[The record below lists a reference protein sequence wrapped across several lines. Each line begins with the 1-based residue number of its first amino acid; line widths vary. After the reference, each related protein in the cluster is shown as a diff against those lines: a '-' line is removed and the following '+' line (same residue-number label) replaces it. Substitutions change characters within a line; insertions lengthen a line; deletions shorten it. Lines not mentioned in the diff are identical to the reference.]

1 MQKPG
6 PPTSRNVESDEREK
20 RGRRGGRGQRL
31 VCIFLLGVVLFNFPL
46 LAAFNVS
53 ATVFG
58 IPVLFAYLFIA
69 WAALILL
76 MYLAIERLQ

>member
-1 MQKPG
+1 
-6 PPTSRNVESDEREK
+6 
-20 RGRRGGRGQRL
+20 
-31 VCIFLLGVVLFNFPL
+31 LFNFPI
-46 LAAFNVS
+46 LALFNVG

-58 IPVLFAYLFIA
+58 IPLLFAYLFFA